1 MTRARIAINSILF
14 ILKLLAIKEWLSGL
28 KRKRKNHS
36 VLWIRAINC
45 RLHSTLVFSTQTHHR
60 VSVLCYIFL
69 FNLPTSVNFSIS
81 YCISCN
87 FLAYLRSLSA
97 NIYFI
102 MHIYIYIYFYTA
114 LHYTTLHCTTLH
126 FTTQLYHITVHKY
139 ITIFSA
145 T

>member
-1 MTRARIAINSILF
+1 MVRARIAINSILF

-28 KRKRKNHS
+28 KRRRKNHS
-36 VLWIRAINC
+36 VLWICAINC
-45 RLHSTLVFSTQTHHR
+45 RLHSTLVFSTQAYHR

-87 FLAYLRSLSA
+87 CLAYLRSLSA
-97 NIYFI
+97 NIFFI
-102 MHIYIYIYFYTA
+102 MHIYIYFYTA

-126 FTTQLYHITVHKY
+126 FTTQLYHTTVHKY

>member
-1 MTRARIAINSILF
+1 MVRACIAINSILF

-36 VLWIRAINC
+36 VLWICAINC
-45 RLHSTLVFSTQTHHR
+45 RLHSTLVFSTQTYHR

-87 FLAYLRSLSA
+87 CLAYLRSCCFGNLCRLTYTIFHYA
-97 NIYFI
+97 
-102 MHIYIYIYFYTA
+102 YIYVYTST
-114 LHYTTLHCTTLH
+114 LHYTTLLYTALLYTSLH
-126 FTTQLYHITVHKY
+126 SY
-139 ITIFSA
+139 ITLLSINI
-145 T
+145 